1 MANISNPN
9 NVKGM
14 ARLLAPEDDDTME
27 KTIEEIERS
36 ITNGGHIKGTDG
48 ETDYA
53 ASFMKDTRKTTSV
66 NGTTNKT
73 KPTIN
78 GFYESSKKE
87 QKIIMPIDKGLIG
100 GSDDE
105 SDDYDK
111 IINKAA
117 HSNEEI
123 KTDTSYGR
131 TSDMSYG
138 RTSDMPYNRNDR
150 SNQQN
155 GHSDFM
161 NGTNGNVHG
170 GTDHTKTFNQFSM
183 SAVSMPSTFGSI
195 PSFDSMAPSAPP
207 APSVFDQFSSSN
219 FSTSRPKFTDPNIVR
234 LTEEQKKQNVFREV
248 SRLMEP
254 APADNE
260 VLNQEDEEEEMAHMV
275 EQVDTLKAN
284 LTEAGIDI
292 SNIQEITVDTP
303 KREAQKVLRV
313 LQIKND
319 RLRYC
324 DIFEESILAG
334 AYALE
339 KIFDGER
346 EIFGKRIDMNGY
358 SDTVR
363 VKLKR
368 MRYDTGTFVSG
379 VMKGY
384 NISAGWR
391 IALEIL
397 PTLFTY
403 TRDRSRRNKDN
414 LGNSQDFRKALQD
427 LYPEKNNK

>member
-9 NVKGM
+9 NIKGM
-14 ARLLAPEDDDTME
+14 ARLLANDEDDDAME
-27 KTIEEIERS
+27 KSIEEIEKS
-36 ITNGGHIKGTDG
+36 ITNGGNIKGTDG
-48 ETDYA
+48 EIDYA
-53 ASFMKDTRKTTSV
+53 ASFIKGSKKNGTVRKDTTSV
-66 NGTTNKT
+66 L
-73 KPTIN
+73 PI
-78 GFYESSKKE
+78 KKE
-87 QKIIMPIDKGLIG
+87 QKITMPIDKGLI

-111 IINKAA
+111 IINQ
-117 HSNEEI
+117 S
-123 KTDTSYGR
+123 SR
-131 TSDMSYG
+131 
-138 RTSDMPYNRNDR
+138 
-150 SNQQN
+150 N
-155 GHSDFM
+155 GHVNGISGTSGM
-161 NGTNGNVHG
+161 NGYGNSNGFAVHKESDDDEAPEETKRPMGPVSG
-170 GTDHTKTFNQFSM
+170 GYSNFNQFSAM
-183 SAVSMPSTFGSI
+183 SSMGSMPMS
-195 PSFDSMAPSAPP
+195 SMPMPMSSMPIPSAPP
-207 APSVFDQFSSSN
+207 MPSFSQFAP
-219 FSTSRPKFTDPNIVR
+219 PKFNDPNISR
-234 LTEEQKKQNVFREV
+234 LTEEQKKQNKFREV
-248 SRLMEP
+248 MSSMEP
-254 APADNE
+254 APADDE
-260 VLNQEDEEEEMAHMV
+260 VFNQEDEEEEMAHMV
-275 EQVDTLKAN
+275 EQIDTLKSN

-292 SNIQEITVDTP
+292 SNIQEVTVETP

-324 DIFEESILAG
+324 DIFEETILAA

-339 KIFDGER
+339 KFFDGER

-384 NISAGWR
+384 NISSGWR

-403 TRDRSRRNKDN
+403 TRRRSIQNRDN
-414 LGNSQDFRKALQD
+414 LGNSQEFRKAMQD
-427 LYPEKNNK
+427 LYPEKNTK